1 MSAGGRTSDGAARRV
16 TIVGLGVIGGSLARA
31 LRQAPERPWVVGT
44 ARDPGD
50 VARAEAAGVLDE
62 VIHDAARAV
71 EGADLVVYATPLQ
84 ATLSLLEAHRERWGD
99 DAVIT
104 DVVGLKKPVME
115 HVSHL
120 GLASRFVG
128 GHPVAGTEGQGFEGG
143 RDGLFQDAR
152 VWLVPGEASP
162 VQVARV
168 EALWRQVGARPM
180 RTDAATHDHAMVWC
194 SQTPQLLANAL
205 AGALDVAEFTPAA
218 LGPGGRDM
226 VRLAGSPPA
235 LWGEILAHSGAEAAG
250 AVRSVGRA
258 LDALANLLEAGDIDG
273 VVRFMDRT
281 RTWKEG

>member
-1 MSAGGRTSDGAARRV
+1 MTGEARKGDAGPRRV

-31 LRQAPERPWVVGT
+31 LRTAPDRPWVVGT

-50 VARAEAAGVLDE
+50 VARAEAAGILDE

-71 EGADLVVYATPLQ
+71 EESDVVVYATPLQ
-84 ATLSLLEAHRERWGD
+84 ATLSLLEGHRERWVD
-99 DAVIT
+99 EAVIT
-104 DVVGLKKPVME
+104 DVVGLKKPVMD
-115 HVSHL
+115 HVSRL
-120 GLASRFVG
+120 GLSSRFVG

-152 VWLVPGEASP
+152 VWLVPGGASP
-162 VQVARV
+162 ALVARV
-168 EALWRQVGARPM
+168 EALWRMVGARPM

-205 AGALDVAEFTPAA
+205 AGALDMAEFTPAA

-226 VRLAGSPPA
+226 VRLSGSPPE
-235 LWGEILAHSGAEAAG
+235 LWGEILAHSGPAAAG
-250 AVRSVGRA
+250 AIRSVARG

>member
-1 MSAGGRTSDGAARRV
+1 MRV

-31 LRQAPERPWVVGT
+31 LRDLQDGPWVVGT

-71 EGADLVVYATPLQ
+71 EGSDVVVYATPLQ
-84 ATLSLLEAHRERWGD
+84 ATLSLLEAHRDRWAD
-99 DAVIT
+99 DAVVT
-104 DVVGLKKPVME
+104 DVVGLKTPVMD
-115 HVSHL
+115 HVSRL
-120 GLASRFVG
+120 GLSPRFVG

-143 RDGLFQDAR
+143 RAGLFRDAR
-152 VWLVPGEASP
+152 VWLVPGGATP
-162 VQVARV
+162 ARVARV
-168 EALWRQVGARPM
+168 EGLWRQVGARPL

-226 VRLAGSPPA
+226 VRLASSPPA
-235 LWGEILAHSGAEAAG
+235 LWGELLAHSGPAAAG
-250 AVRSVGRA
+250 AVRSVARG